1 MCPGFWV
8 HIIFGYCFFY
18 TVRKT
23 LKGDFTRLHLIEK
36 EHPHTADAQMNTE
49 NRADFLDEEPATLT

>member
-1 MCPGFWV
+1 M
-8 HIIFGYCFFY
+8 
-18 TVRKT
+18 
-23 LKGDFTRLHLIEK
+23 EK